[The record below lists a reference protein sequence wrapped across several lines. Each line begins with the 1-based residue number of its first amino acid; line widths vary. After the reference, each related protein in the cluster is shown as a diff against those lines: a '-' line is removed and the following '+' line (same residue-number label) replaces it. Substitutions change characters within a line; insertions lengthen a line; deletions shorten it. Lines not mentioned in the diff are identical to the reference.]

1 MLHQYEFRKDIDFTK
16 ACGDIKNMQPIL
28 FTDRLWCSSSVTVRS
43 SGGALPGAGN
53 SSPHI
58 SPEAH
63 ELKQPAIG
71 LETPEKD
78 VLRVA
83 SYNVENLF
91 DAIDDPVKRD
101 EGTPPKSHEDMLKL
115 ANALRSADAD
125 VVSLQEVENIEILN
139 EFLDTY
145 LPDLYPYRVLVEG
158 NDIRGIDVAV
168 ISKHPITGAVSHK
181 DDRIPME
188 DGSTTRFRRDF
199 LRADIMVRGMPF
211 SVYST
216 HFKAQSGGQRADDV
230 RLAEAKE
237 ARRIIER
244 DAAMFPNRRYVV
256 TGDFNDVPS
265 SDVGSVFLGGDDPF
279 LNSALESETNK
290 ITHPV
295 TYRTI
300 DYLLYPDHMKDSFAG
315 GGIQR
320 LPDNERGSD
329 HYLIYGDFRLDSSDD
344 TTVSSDYA
352 MGCAA
357 YQVPLCTVGRAEG
370 GAVNQMPPHMT
381 DNSTKCTTVQPMF
394 GMAGDSANDDAWLLR
409 SDSRELSYLFC

>member
-1 MLHQYEFRKDIDFTK
+1 
-16 ACGDIKNMQPIL
+16 MQPIL

-43 SGGALPGAGN
+43 SGGAVSGAG
-53 SSPHI
+53 SGSPHNL
-58 SPEAH
+58 PEAH

-91 DAIDDPVKRD
+91 DNIDDPAKLD
-101 EGTPPKSHEDMLKL
+101 ESTPPKSHEDMLKL
-115 ANALRSADAD
+115 ANALRSANAD

-139 EFLDTY
+139 EFLDKY

-168 ISKHPITGAVSHK
+168 ISKHPITGTVSHK
-181 DDRIPME
+181 DDRIPLE
-188 DGSTTRFRRDF
+188 NGGTTRFRRDF
-199 LRADIMVRGMPF
+199 LRADIMVRGIPF

-244 DAAMFPNRRYVV
+244 DAAQFPHRRYVV
-256 TGDFNDVPS
+256 TGDFNDVPHS
-265 SDVGSVFLGGDDPF
+265 NVGRVFLGGDEPF
-279 LNSALESETNK
+279 LNSALAGEADR

-295 TYRTI
+295 THRTI
-300 DYLLYPDHMKDSFAG
+300 DYLLYPDHMKDSFTG

-320 LPDNERGSD
+320 LPDEERGSD
-329 HYLIYGDFRLDSSDD
+329 HYLIYGDFLLPRNGNAGEVFASGRCSGE
-344 TTVSSDYA
+344 VSSPDA
-352 MGCAA
+352 
-357 YQVPLCTVGRAEG
+357 G
-370 GAVNQMPPHMT
+370 GAGVEPETASSPWKS
-381 DNSTKCTTVQPMF
+381 NSVT
-394 GMAGDSANDDAWLLR
+394 S
-409 SDSRELSYLFC
+409 ELSGDCLPCGGLFLDTGIAPEAANPSWVSSSVPPPEYTDGYASCGYLSSYA